1 MTSPIDS
8 NDMSDARLVAY
19 IDGELSP
26 AERATVARAL
36 EEDPELRERV
46 EFLDSGGRNFG
57 SAFDLLL
64 DAAPDDR
71 LQAMFAGLVNGE
83 TASSTSSST
92 SAAEDDEKVVPFPQ
106 RRRPGGLSPAW
117 QFAVAA
123 SFALTVFGGG
133 IITGVL
139 YGPKPPVVE
148 VPQTPQTAQQT
159 AQRNWMDAVAQY
171 VSMFSVETLA
181 GMPADPAVRQEGLQ
195 RVSTALGKDITHEKV
210 AGLPMLDF
218 RGTQLLQLEGRPIAQ
233 IAFQSETGKPVAI
246 CIIKTPRPAEEPT
259 TDRRQGLNIVHWV
272 AGGYGYMV
280 IGDVPQDAL
289 NRISEAARAQLS

>member
-8 NDMSDARLVAY
+8 NDVSDARLVAY

-26 AERATVARAL
+26 ADRATVARAL
-36 EEDPELRERV
+36 EADPELRERM

-83 TASSTSSST
+83 AASSASSSAR
-92 SAAEDDEKVVPFPQ
+92 AADDDEKVVPFPQ
-106 RRRPGGLSPAW
+106 RRRPGGLSPIW

-123 SFALTVFGGG
+123 SFALTIFGGG

-139 YGPKPPVVE
+139 YGPKPPAVD
-148 VPQTPQTAQQT
+148 VPDTPQT

-171 VSMFSVETLA
+171 VSLFSAETLA
-181 GMPADPAVRQEGLQ
+181 GMPTDPAARQEGLQ
-195 RVSTALGKDITHEKV
+195 RVSTALGKDITPEKV
-210 AGLPMLDF
+210 AGLPTLDF
-218 RGTQLLQLEGRPIAQ
+218 RGTQLLQLQGRPIAQ

-246 CIIKTPRPAEEPT
+246 CIIKTNRPPEEPSPE
-259 TDRRQGLNIVHWV
+259 RREGLNIVHWI